1 MTLCFS
7 QTSALNEERSICDPD
22 KGDLMAQFSG
32 PTRHSLAELLA
43 EYATHTVIEG
53 LFVRFEVR
61 QLPSDTNPNKLKKTT
76 RLVQQLA
83 ERPEGRTSL
92 QGLIDYITA
101 PNSRLGPQFRRGSA
115 ESLDF
120 YQNLDQDIATSQQGL
135 TPPKNSAP
143 PERQFARP
151 GTTATEPTPASSPSA
166 KRYVFVVR
174 GRDYAAHEALVA
186 FLKALDLRVVTWD
199 EAVRGAGGG
208 TPHTLD
214 IVRAGIDI
222 ADAVVVLL
230 TPDDLGHV
238 KGDFYDSEHD
248 DPREAQPSGQARQ
261 NVIFEAGWAMAL
273 DQKHVILLLA
283 GTVRMLSD
291 IDGLNYVR
299 ITDDISDRRSLI
311 TRLRN
316 VDLEVDD
323 SGEDWRTAGSFP
335 LA

>member
-1 MTLCFS
+1 
-7 QTSALNEERSICDPD
+7 
-22 KGDLMAQFSG
+22 MAQFSG

-43 EYATHTVIEG
+43 EYATHTVIES
-53 LFVRFEVR
+53 LFVRFEVP

-76 RLVQQLA
+76 RLVEQLGKRA
-83 ERPEGRTSL
+83 EGRTSL

-101 PNSRLGPQFRRGSA
+101 PNPRLGPEFRRGSA
-115 ESLDF
+115 ESQDF
-120 YQNLDQDIATSQQGL
+120 YQNLDQDLATSQRSPTTPEKA
-135 TPPKNSAP
+135 TPPQ
-143 PERQFARP
+143 RQFARP
-151 GTTATEPTPASSPSA
+151 GTTATDPAPASSPNA

-174 GRDYAAHEALVA
+174 GRDNAAYEALVA

-208 TPHTLD
+208 SPYTLEV
-214 IVRAGIDI
+214 VRAGMDI

-238 KGDFYDSEHD
+238 KGDFYNSEHD

-299 ITDDISDRRSLI
+299 ITDDISDRKSLI

-316 VDLEVDD
+316 VQLEVDE
-323 SGEDWRTAGSFP
+323 SGEEWRTAGSFP
-335 LA
+335 SN